1 MSDNAAGIF
10 DFESPFGKKSRKEHF
25 TEEFATAIMQ
35 DGSLDEEAKEKVLRN
50 LARLRNTK
58 VNILIVGPTGCGKSS
73 TINALF
79 DADKAKV
86 GQGVDPETMD
96 IARYDMENIVLFD
109 SPGLGDGKE
118 ADRRH
123 AKGIMEKLLEKDSDG
138 NLLIDLVLVI
148 LDGSGRDLGTS
159 FSLINEVIIPNLG
172 DDKSRLLVAINQA
185 DLAMKGRGW
194 NHETNQPEAE
204 LNKFLDEKVDS
215 TKRRIREETG
225 VDVDV
230 VCYAAGY
237 KEGDAKQNP
246 WNLSKL
252 LAFILRHTKEEKRA
266 VFIQDINKKKEMWE
280 SDDELEDY
288 KKEIKE
294 SFLES
299 VGKGAASGAAIGGAV
314 GGRFGPTG
322 AVIGTVV
329 GGLVGG
335 AWGAI
340 KSIF

>member
-1 MSDNAAGIF
+1 MNGNAAGV
-10 DFESPFGKKSRKEHF
+10 FESLFGNESRTGHF
-25 TEEFATAIMQ
+25 SEEFATAIMQ
-35 DGSLDEEAKEKVLRN
+35 DDSLNEKVKEKVLRN
-50 LARLRNTK
+50 LARLRDTK
-58 VNILIVGPTGCGKSS
+58 VNILFVGPTGCGKSS

-86 GQGVDPETMD
+86 GQGADPETMD

-109 SPGLGDGKE
+109 SPGLGDSKE

-123 AKGIMEKLLEKDSDG
+123 AKAIMEKLLEKDSDG
-138 NLLIDLVLVI
+138 DFLIDLVLVI
-148 LDGSGRDLGTS
+148 LDGGGRDFGTV

-172 DDKSRLLVAINQA
+172 DDKSRLLIAINQA
-185 DLAMKGRGW
+185 DQAMKGRGW
-194 NHETNQPEAE
+194 DKEANQPEPILIE
-204 LNKFLDEKVDS
+204 FLDEKVDS
-215 TKRRIREETG
+215 TKRRIREATG

-266 VFIQDINKKKEMWE
+266 AFAQDINKSQEVWK
-280 SDDELEDY
+280 DDDRQEDY

-299 VGKGAASGAAIGGAV
+299 VGKGAATGAAIGASVGRFLGPKGVAIGTAV
-314 GGRFGPTG
+314 G
-322 AVIGTVV
+322 TV
-329 GGLVGG
+329 
-335 AWGAI
+335 AGAI
-340 KSIF
+340 LGGIKSFFG